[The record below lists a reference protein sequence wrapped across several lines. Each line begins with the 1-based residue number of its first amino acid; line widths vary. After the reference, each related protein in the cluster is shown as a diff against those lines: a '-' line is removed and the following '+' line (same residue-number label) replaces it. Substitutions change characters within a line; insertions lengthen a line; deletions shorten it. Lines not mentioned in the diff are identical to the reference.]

1 MNRGTQILIA
11 AATTVIL
18 AVAAVFLSGEAG
30 RSIPAAAQQA
40 AEDAKNGVADAV
52 EDMKDA
58 FTDEED
64 KDYFYY
70 NTLAYLKNKEDPDAW
85 THPNWFSGPDAEG
98 RNVYEQAEALA
109 AEDDISIEEAVAK
122 IFMLRLNPEGK
133 VYDPALLAFICALTE
148 EQEGADIILTSEN
161 KGIDLSLKTDK
172 ERRKAMEKRVND
184 AHKHF
189 RRDHA
194 YAEACYARLMK
205 QLILDEASI
214 EELEGYESSSY
225 QVYNGLGRGKP
236 SVTVERT
243 NGYGGHRFNIPLV
256 CGGKISL
263 RVECGFQGIDVHFW
277 WPVDSDNPPVP
288 ENPPHEDPPPEED
301 YGKDPDGGTMTE
313 KGNDPRFGGGANK
326 DEHTDKEVTSE
337 TESPD
342 KPYVA
347 PAAPEANG
355 DGGGSDSSTDDPKWG
370 ERVDKKSESG
380 SNAVDKGKSDPE
392 VTVGNDTNK
401 GGDFANRAD
410 QIHDEPEK
418 PVVNNSGGGSD
429 SNSGGGSDSN
439 SGSNSNTDTS
449 QTQEPGQSQPATVTS
464 EPSAPGGE
472 FGPIE

>member
-236 SVTVERT
+236 
-243 NGYGGHRFNIPLV
+243 
-256 CGGKISL
+256 
-263 RVECGFQGIDVHFW
+263 
-277 WPVDSDNPPVP
+277 
-288 ENPPHEDPPPEED
+288 EDPPPEED

-326 DEHTDKEVTSE
+326 DEDKEVTSE

-347 PAAPEANG
+347 PAAPEADG

-370 ERVDKKSESG
+370 DRVSEESESG